1 MNDEEFIQQ
10 RIKDLE
16 ESVRSFSSDRKQEGE
31 RWVANAFIENL
42 RIYFKPE
49 EVLSPENDPPD
60 VVFRDACFEVKEIM
74 DEGRER
80 HKEYKEELKRVK
92 TITDSKDLLKLFRP
106 KTITIQEV
114 YERCLGR
121 VQLLER
127 KYDPKTKANLDL
139 LLYVNLVGVT
149 GLTENP
155 FPDVEELSTS
165 GWRSISFVKGQR
177 SCCFYANTSAPQF
190 IKDAVGHI
198 SHLHPR

>member
-49 EVLSPENDPPD
+49 EILSPENDPPD
-60 VVFRDACFEVKEIM
+60 VVFRDARFEVKEIM

-121 VQLLER
+121 VQLLEKSTIR
-127 KYDPKTKANLDL
+127 KPSRA
-139 LLYVNLVGVT
+139 
-149 GLTENP
+149 LTYS
-155 FPDVEELSTS
+155 FMST
-165 GWRSISFVKGQR
+165 
-177 SCCFYANTSAPQF
+177 
-190 IKDAVGHI
+190 
-198 SHLHPR
+198 